1 MERRRLGAAVPR
13 LRMRG
18 LPSHMGRHHG
28 NHPSFTRKPRLMNNE
43 NIVLDPA
50 ERAYTDFLT
59 QRNDLIEDTKRAIKV
74 QADIARKA
82 DAAVARLELQLDNL
96 LNFSK

>member
-1 MERRRLGAAVPR
+1 
-13 LRMRG
+13 
-18 LPSHMGRHHG
+18 
-28 NHPSFTRKPRLMNNE
+28 MNNE

-59 QRNDLIEDTKRAIKV
+59 QRNELIEDTKRAIKV

-82 DAAVARLELQLDNL
+82 DAAVSRLELQLDNL
-96 LNFSK
+96 LDFSK

>member
-1 MERRRLGAAVPR
+1 
-13 LRMRG
+13 
-18 LPSHMGRHHG
+18 
-28 NHPSFTRKPRLMNNE
+28 MNTD
-43 NIVLDPA
+43 NIILDPA

-82 DAAVARLELQLDNL
+82 DAAVARLEIQLDNL

>member
-1 MERRRLGAAVPR
+1 M
-13 LRMRG
+13 
-18 LPSHMGRHHG
+18 
-28 NHPSFTRKPRLMNNE
+28 NE

-74 QADIARKA
+74 QWRKTGCRIARLSDWSTYQKYETL
-82 DAAVARLELQLDNL
+82 AVARESLSAAQRKHGPTWEFRIDPAHPNT
-96 LNFSK
+96 

>member
-1 MERRRLGAAVPR
+1 
-13 LRMRG
+13 
-18 LPSHMGRHHG
+18 
-28 NHPSFTRKPRLMNNE
+28 MNNE

-59 QRNDLIEDTKRAIKV
+59 QRNELIENTKRSIKV

-82 DAAVARLELQLDNL
+82 EAAVARLEIQLDNL
-96 LNFSK
+96 LDFSK

>member
-1 MERRRLGAAVPR
+1 
-13 LRMRG
+13 
-18 LPSHMGRHHG
+18 
-28 NHPSFTRKPRLMNNE
+28 MNNE

-50 ERAYTDFLT
+50 ERSYADFLT

>member
-1 MERRRLGAAVPR
+1 
-13 LRMRG
+13 
-18 LPSHMGRHHG
+18 
-28 NHPSFTRKPRLMNNE
+28 MNTD
-43 NIVLDPA
+43 NIILDPA

-59 QRNDLIEDTKRAIKV
+59 QRNELIENTKRAIKV

-82 DAAVARLELQLDNL
+82 DAAVARLEIQLDNL